1 MSDNPNSVNTPRSI
15 DDEPRHRRAS
25 RYQKIQA
32 RREAQ
37 KRNDQRFY
45 NGMFALMGFTALL
58 AILLGAIG
66 INGFGVDTTNM
77 AGWTT
82 PWLGPLSKMEVAGLG
97 LVGLIALSVYLK
109 MRKRG

>member
-1 MSDNPNSVNTPRSI
+1 MSNDPQPQNTPRQ
-15 DDEPRHRRAS
+15 RRAS

-58 AILLGAIG
+58 AVLLGAIG
-66 INGFGVDTTNM
+66 INGFNVDTSGM
-77 AGWTT
+77 ASWTV
-82 PWLGPLSKMEVAGLG
+82 PWLGPISNMEAAGLG
-97 LVGLIALSVYLK
+97 FVGLIALSVYLK